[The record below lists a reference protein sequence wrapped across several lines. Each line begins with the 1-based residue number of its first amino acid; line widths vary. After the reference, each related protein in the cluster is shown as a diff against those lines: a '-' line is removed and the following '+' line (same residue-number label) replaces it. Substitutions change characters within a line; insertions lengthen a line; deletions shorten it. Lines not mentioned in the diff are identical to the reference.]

1 MEHIST
7 TTLIV
12 TLIVMVVISAY
23 FSGSETGMMTL
34 NRYRLRHM
42 AKQGNRQAKRVEKL
56 LRKPDRLISLVL
68 IGNNLVNILAS
79 ALGTIVGMRLYGD
92 AGVAIATG
100 VLTFVVLVFAEVLPK
115 TIAALYPEKVAYP
128 SSLLLAPLQILMM
141 PLVWLLN
148 TITRILMRMMGIKT
162 DIVISGALSKDEL
175 RTIVNESRS
184 QISRRNQDM
193 LLSVLDLEKVSV
205 DDIMVPRNDIVGINI
220 NDDWKSIV
228 RQLTHSPHGRIVL
241 YRDTLDDEIKDRAFF
256 ANPVLTGAVD
266 KAKNAGKAVH
276 IMGLL
281 SAGGVHSH
289 EDHIMAMV
297 ELAAERGAEKI
308 YLHAFLDGRDTPPR
322 SAESSLKKFEEKFAA
337 LGKGRV
343 ASIIGRYYAMDRDNR
358 WDRVE
363 KAYDLLTLAQGEFQ
377 ADTAVAGLQAA
388 YARDENDEFVKATVI
403 RAEGQPDAAMEDG
416 DALIFMNFR
425 ADRAREITRAFVNA
439 DFDGFARKKV
449 VNVDFVMLTE
459 YAADI
464 KTAVAYPPASLVNTF
479 GEWMAKNDK
488 TQLRIS
494 ETEKYAHVTF
504 FFNGGVEESFKG
516 EDRIL
521 INSPKVATYDLQPE
535 MSSAELTEKLVAAI
549 KSGKYDTIICNY
561 PNGDM
566 VGHTGV
572 MEAAVKAVEALDHC
586 VEEVAKAVESVGGQ
600 LLITAD
606 HGNAEQMR
614 DPATGQAHTAHT
626 NLPVPLIYVGDK
638 NVKAVEGGKLSD
650 IAPTMLSLMGME
662 IPQEM
667 TGKPLFIVE

>member
-1 MEHIST
+1 MVLVILDGYGYREDQQDNAIFNAKT
-7 TTLIV
+7 P
-12 TLIVMVVISAY
+12 VMDA
-23 FSGSETGMMTL
+23 L
-34 NRYRLRHM
+34 W
-42 AKQGNRQAKRVEKL
+42 AKRPHTLVDASGLEVGL
-56 LRKPDRLISLVL
+56 PDRQM
-68 IGNNLVNILAS
+68 GNSEVGHVNL
-79 ALGTIVGMRLYGD
+79 
-92 AGVAIATG
+92 
-100 VLTFVVLVFAEVLPK
+100 
-115 TIAALYPEKVAYP
+115 
-128 SSLLLAPLQILMM
+128 
-141 PLVWLLN
+141 
-148 TITRILMRMMGIKT
+148 
-162 DIVISGALSKDEL
+162 GA
-175 RTIVNESRS
+175 
-184 QISRRNQDM
+184 
-193 LLSVLDLEKVSV
+193 
-205 DDIMVPRNDIVGINI
+205 
-220 NDDWKSIV
+220 
-228 RQLTHSPHGRIVL
+228 GRIVYQDL
-241 YRDTLDDEIKDRAFF
+241 TRLDVEIKERTFF
-256 ANPVLTGAVD
+256 SNPALAGAVD
-266 KAKNAGKAVH
+266 NAVAQGKAVH

-289 EDHIMAMV
+289 EDHILAMV
-297 ELAAERGAEKI
+297 ELAAARGAEKI

-322 SAESSLKKFEEKFAA
+322 SAESSLKRFEEKFAE

-343 ASIIGRYYAMDRDNR
+343 ATIIGRYYAMDRDNR

-363 KAYDLLTLAQGEFQ
+363 QAYDLMTQAKGEYQ

-403 RAEGQPDAAMEDG
+403 RAAGQADSAMQDG

-425 ADRAREITRAFVNA
+425 ADRAREITRAFVSA
-439 DFDGFARKKV
+439 DFDGFTRKKTIKLGE
-449 VNVDFVMLTE
+449 FVMLTQ

-464 KTAVAYPPASLVNTF
+464 TASCAYPPASLANTF

-504 FFNGGVEESFKG
+504 FFNGGVEEPFSG

-572 MEAAVKAVEALDHC
+572 FEAAVAAVETLDNC
-586 VEEVAKAVESVGGQ
+586 IAEVADAVESAGGQ

-626 NLPVPLIYVGDK
+626 NLPVPLIYVGGK
-638 NVKAVEGGKLSD
+638 SVKAVSGGKLSD

-667 TGKPLFIVE
+667 TGRPLFIVE